1 MILQIEKIIGR
12 KQNLFLD
19 DFKRHKDKIVK
30 EISKSS
36 FLIIGAAGSIGQAV
50 SYEIFK
56 RNPKKIHLVDISEN
70 NMVELVRNIRSSLGY
85 IKGEF
90 KTFEIDVGSIEFEKF
105 YKNRSYDYIF
115 NFSALKHVRSE
126 KDPYT
131 LMRMLKVN
139 ILNPLKILKLSKK
152 KKIKKFFN
160 VSTDKASG
168 PVNMMGA
175 SKRLMEIALI
185 SNRFKIPII
194 MSRFANV
201 LFSDGSLL
209 HGFNQRLLKN
219 EPIASPNDIKR
230 YFITPKE
237 SAYLCIISAI
247 IGNGNEI
254 YYPKIND
261 KKNLISFHLIALK
274 FIRLNNFI
282 PKLCKSENEAR
293 NYLKSNMKKKS
304 KKYWPCYFFKSNTT
318 GEKSEEVFYSEND
331 DVDNKRFK
339 DIGIIKLI
347 NNKDEIKK
355 LNKFLKEFSKIHKKN
370 NWKKDDIS
378 QIVKNSLFDIN
389 YDDKKKY
396 LSERM

>member
-12 KQNLFLD
+12 KQNLFLE
-19 DFKRHKDKIVK
+19 DFNTNKN
-30 EISKSS
+30 EIEREIKKSS

-50 SYEIFK
+50 SFEIFK
-56 RNPKKIHLVDISEN
+56 RKPKKIHLIDISEN

-139 ILNPLKILKLSKK
+139 ILNPLKILKLSKN

-160 VSTDKASG
+160 VSTDKASS
-168 PVNMMGA
+168 PANMMGA
-175 SKRLMEIALI
+175 SKRLMEIGLI
-185 SNRFKIPII
+185 SNKGKIPII

-209 HGFNQRLLKN
+209 HGFKQRLLKN
-219 EPIASPNDIKR
+219 EPIASPKDIKR
-230 YFITPKE
+230 YFITSKE

-247 IGNGNEI
+247 IGKGNEI
-254 YYPKIND
+254 YYPKINN
-261 KKNLISFHLIALK
+261 KKNLISFYEIALK
-274 FIRLNNFI
+274 FIRQNNFI
-282 PKLCKSENEAR
+282 PKICKSEDEAR
-293 NYLKSNMKKKS
+293 NFIKSNIKKKS
-304 KKYWPCYFFKSNTT
+304 NKYWPCFFFKSNTT
-318 GEKSEEVFYSEND
+318 GEKIEEVFYSEND
-331 DVDNKRFK
+331 VVDNEKFK
-339 DIGIIKLI
+339 DIGIVKLT
-347 NNKDEIKK
+347 NNLNETKK
-355 LNKFLKEFSKIHKKN
+355 LNKFLKEFSKIEKKI

-378 QIVKNSLFDIN
+378 KIVKSALLDIN
-389 YDDKKKY
+389 YKDKKKY